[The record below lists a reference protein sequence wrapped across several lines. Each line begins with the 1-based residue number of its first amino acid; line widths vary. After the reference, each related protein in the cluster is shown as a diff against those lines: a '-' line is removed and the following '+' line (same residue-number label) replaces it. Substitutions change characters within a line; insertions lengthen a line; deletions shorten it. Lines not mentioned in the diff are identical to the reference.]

1 MLKLKR
7 SSGNRFYKRLFL
19 LSVEGSETEVEYFK
33 RFNSRYVHV
42 ECLHERNKTSPKQVL
57 VRLKSALAKATLK
70 NNYYT

>member
-33 RFNSRYVHV
+33 RFNSRYP
-42 ECLHERNKTSPKQVL
+42 R
-57 VRLKSALAKATLK
+57 SADPRRSVG
-70 NNYYT
+70 